1 MEIISL
7 VLSIIAVLGSLFTY
21 FNHDRKIKKQEL
33 LINDYELKKRHSE
46 EVEQKKA
53 QVKGNI
59 IPYAKGL
66 RKLVTFNAGKSV
78 AYNIRI
84 EILNEQE
91 CIIHPVFGP
100 YEMLNPQESFENNL
114 HLAYG
119 HTPTLKIKYIWDDE
133 FGDNNQLVQVLD
145 LK

>member
-1 MEIISL
+1 MEVFSL
-7 VLSIIAVLGSLFTY
+7 VLSIIAVIGSVFTY
-21 FNHDRKIKKQEL
+21 LNHDRRIKKQEL
-33 LINDYELKKRHSE
+33 IINDYELKKRRSE
-46 EVEQKKA
+46 ETELRKA
-53 QVKGNI
+53 KIKGNI
-59 IPYAKGL
+59 VPFPKGL
-66 RKLVTFNAGKSV
+66 RKLITFNAGKSI

-91 CIIHPVFGP
+91 GIIHQDFSP
-100 YEMLNPQESFENNL
+100 YEMLNPQESFENNI

-133 FGDNNQLVQVLD
+133 YGKNNEFVQLLD